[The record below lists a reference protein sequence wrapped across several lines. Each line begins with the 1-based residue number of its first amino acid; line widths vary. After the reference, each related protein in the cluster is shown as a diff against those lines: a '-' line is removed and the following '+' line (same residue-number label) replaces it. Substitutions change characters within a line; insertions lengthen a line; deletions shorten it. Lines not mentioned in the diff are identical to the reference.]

1 MNDTATDLTATGG
14 APRDG
19 APVDGVPAPPAV
31 AGRAPLRAGWF
42 AFDALSLA
50 RLYAV
55 LKLRVDVFI
64 VEQVCPYPEIDGQ
77 DAEARHF
84 LVESEDGDLAAYLRL
99 FAPADARAAGRAARL
114 GRIVTAPAW
123 RGCGLGDYLMRAG
136 LATCARLFPDHDVEL
151 AAQAHLQ
158 GFYEAHGFHC
168 VSDIYPED
176 GIPHVD
182 MRRPAGT

>member
-19 APVDGVPAPPAV
+19 APVDGVPAPPTV
-31 AGRAPLRAGWF
+31 AGRVPLRAGWH
-42 AFDALSLA
+42 AFDALSPA
-50 RLYAV
+50 RLYAL
-55 LKLRVDVFI
+55 LKLRVDVFV
-64 VEQVCPYPEIDGQ
+64 VEQACPYPEIDGR

-84 LVESEDGDLAAYLRL
+84 LLESGDGDLAAYLRL
-99 FAPADARAAGRAARL
+99 FAPRTGDLTGDVARL
-114 GRIVTAPAW
+114 GRIVTAPGW

-136 LATCARLFPDHDVEL
+136 LAECARLFPGHAVEL
-151 AAQAHLQ
+151 SAQAHLQ
-158 GFYEAHGFHC
+158 RFYAAHGFHC